1 MTQLEQ
7 QLVNGS
13 YYLRRNLKG
22 TSFWLTCKRRG
33 DSNGDLSENKCVS
46 ECVSRGTNVW
56 ANKVAY
62 LFRVWLFSWED
73 RLFLRNYFARC
84 FTDISSNAYLSHV
97 GEDFNLRWQRQ
108 RWIGRLSVEDRTG
121 NHVLR
126 LKTMR
131 ECQNWKKS
139 ICWCFARIQKTIRNL
154 WEFEKWNAGVS
165 LSRHLIT
172 R

>member
-7 QLVNGS
+7 QFVNGS

-62 LFRVWLFSWED
+62 LFRVWLFSRED
-73 RLFLRNYFARC
+73 WQFLR
-84 FTDISSNAYLSHV
+84 DYLPGVLLTFQAMLTYHII

-121 NHVLR
+121 NQALR
-126 LKTMR
+126 LKTMCWMSELEEVNLLMILQEYKR
-131 ECQNWKKS
+131 QS
-139 ICWCFARIQKTIRNL
+139 VIC
-154 WEFEKWNAGVS
+154 ES
-165 LSRHLIT
+165 LKNGMLVCHFPVIW
-172 R
+172 